1 MDDAGPSDGPI
12 PLEYPNHEINISIAC
27 VYHIVKGRL
36 CFLRL

>member
-12 PLEYPNHEINISIAC
+12 PLECSNQDVNMCIAC